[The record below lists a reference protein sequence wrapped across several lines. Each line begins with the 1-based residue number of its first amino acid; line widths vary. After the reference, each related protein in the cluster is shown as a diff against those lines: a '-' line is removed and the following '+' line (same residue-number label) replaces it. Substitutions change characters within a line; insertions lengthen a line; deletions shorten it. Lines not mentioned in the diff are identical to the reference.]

1 MHLNRILLVFT
12 LHSSLHINIWE
23 WPISCWS
30 RGHKDPI
37 RPERFT
43 YYVGK
48 FCDNNSYEDI
58 VIVLVVWLM
67 TQYLQLHTILSFI
80 CRDCIL
86 RRSGKHF
93 PWRIYFYSKIVKYE
107 TSVFSPLVGRYYTLV
122 VAANERRWRRVRN
135 QLKVVADSFK
145 LLDIWEWCSLRAHDF
160 QQQYGSGARLF
171 LLWLI
176 VSMFQVFYVKLKIFL
191 VHPCYVSY
199 FSVLYV

>member
-1 MHLNRILLVFT
+1 M
-12 LHSSLHINIWE
+12 
-23 WPISCWS
+23 
-30 RGHKDPI
+30 
-37 RPERFT
+37 
-43 YYVGK
+43 
-48 FCDNNSYEDI
+48 
-58 VIVLVVWLM
+58 VLVVWLM

-176 VSMFQVFYVKLKIFL
+176 VSMFQILCQTENFSCASLLCILFQRSVRISLPRVHCAFQEELNSNDNIFGGVMPSIL
-191 VHPCYVSY
+191 
-199 FSVLYV
+199 